1 MQVLFFLTL
10 VTKTLAVI
18 LKIIEQSRADIFIMD
33 WEALATGGS
42 AIPKRKENKGEFL
55 DVYGEDDGPIAWRS
69 IFIANELNELQTEMR
84 KIPPATT
91 LIWFAAFYIG
101 LGWQWIAK
109 TNPDFD
115 ETMNPLEP
123 FNPFL
128 KFFLASFVFICI
140 ATVQHIIS
148 FIQSFPTSESLDFVD
163 VCTFA
168 NCSVLMLTS
177 PFGGYYIHG
186 RAPWEQ
192 SDLPLA
198 WLKEELDK
206 EAAGK
211 TATRGFGVPFAD

>member
-1 MQVLFFLTL
+1 MKVLFFLTL
-10 VTKTLAVI
+10 IFKTLSVVI
-18 LKIIEQSRADIFIMD
+18 RIVEQSRADIFIMD
-33 WEALATGGS
+33 WESLAKGGKS
-42 AIPKRKENKGEFL
+42 IPKKKEKESEFL
-55 DVYGEDDGPIAWRS
+55 DVYGEDSGPIAWRS

-91 LIWFAAFYIG
+91 LIWFTAFYIG
-101 LGWQWIAK
+101 LGWQWWGKA
-109 TNPDFD
+109 NPDFNN
-115 ETMNPLEP
+115 EMQPLEP

-128 KFFLASFVFICI
+128 KFFLAASVFICI
-140 ATVQHIIS
+140 VTVQLILS
-148 FIQSFPTSESLDFVD
+148 YVQSFPTSESLDFVD
-163 VCTFA
+163 ICTFA

-186 RAPWEQ
+186 QAPWEQ

-211 TATRGFGVPFAD
+211 T